1 MIPSTTE
8 TTYPTALYT
17 LDNQPQHTPSPAE
30 AEWARWGY
38 DLAKKETTRE
48 AA

>member
-1 MIPSTTE
+1 MITEE

-30 AEWARWGY
+30 AEWARRGY
-38 DLAKKETTRE
+38 DLAKKEANRE